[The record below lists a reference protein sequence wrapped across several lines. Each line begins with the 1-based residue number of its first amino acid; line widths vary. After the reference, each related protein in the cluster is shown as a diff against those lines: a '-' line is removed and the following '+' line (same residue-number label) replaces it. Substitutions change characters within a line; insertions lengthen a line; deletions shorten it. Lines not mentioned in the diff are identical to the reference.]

1 MILTNIFSY
10 SCQAHDRAHRIGQK
24 KPVTIYQ
31 LVTRGAVEE
40 RVFHRAQQKLA
51 LNELVLR
58 DDGQLL
64 SSLTS
69 PIRPPRTNHVALP
82 REGLDTEGSMKG
94 RVIVKDFSDINRASL
109 AGS

>member
-1 MILTNIFSY
+1 VILTNIFSC

-69 PIRPPRTNHVALP
+69 PIRPPFARTMWLC
-82 REGLDTEGSMKG
+82 LG
-94 RVIVKDFSDINRASL
+94 RGWTRRAQ
-109 AGS
+109 